1 MIRLDTISLMIP
13 EESVS
18 QINRDAFIT
27 NIQIDDHT
35 GEELMT
41 KKAKSTY
48 LPIGVSQIT
57 YKDERDYIL
66 TISAK
71 TLKDN
76 YLEGI
81 NLNTWE
87 RAIRGASEILDIDT
101 QKIWDINT
109 RILRCDTTDNIEVQD
124 LGYSKRD
131 ICQSLYENRMNQR
144 FVSKW
149 YESTKKLGLEFAGT
163 QKEKN
168 RIICYDKL
176 KDLEKTANKKFMES
190 LMHPIEMRDRASST
204 LRFETNHTTKRSII
218 DRFKVKENNLREV
231 LHSNTPVNHNFL
243 KKVLSTD
250 YQISLFEELKKFDG
264 DPHTFIYRKGLE
276 NIIKELN
283 YDEGQVKRFIKELYG
298 DANYKYH
305 WYNGRQPIKKL
316 LMEMKLEKPEERGKE
331 TESLCKEIMERLRIA
346 V

>member
-1 MIRLDTISLMIP
+1 MIRLDTISLMVP
-13 EESVS
+13 EESVF

-48 LPIGVSQIT
+48 LPIGVSQIK

-81 NLNTWE
+81 NLNTWD

-101 QKIWDINT
+101 QRLWDINP
-109 RILRCDTTDNIEVQD
+109 RILRCDTTDNIEIQD
-124 LGYSKRD
+124 LGYSKRQ

-149 YESTKKLGLEFAGT
+149 YESTKKLGLEFSGT

-176 KDLEKTANKKFMES
+176 KDLDKSANDKFMAS
-190 LMHPIEMRDRASST
+190 LIHPMEMRERADKT
-204 LRFETNHTTKRSII
+204 LRFETNHTTRRSII
-218 DRFKVKENNLREV
+218 DRFKVTENNLQEV
-231 LHSNTPVNHNFL
+231 LNSTTPVNHNFL
-243 KKVLSTD
+243 KKVLNTD
-250 YQISLFEELKKFDG
+250 YQISLFDEIKNYKDN
-264 DPHTFIYRKGLE
+264 PQTFVMIKGLE
-276 NIIKELN
+276 HIIKQLN
-283 YDEGQVKRFIKELYG
+283 FDEGSIKRLFKELYG
-298 DANYKYH
+298 ENNFKYN
-305 WYNGRQPIKKL
+305 WYRGKQPIKDL
-316 LMEMKLEKPEERGKE
+316 LSKMKLQGVQKEGKE
-331 TESLCKEIMERLRIA
+331 TESLCREIMERLRMA

>member
-1 MIRLDTISLMIP
+1 LPIV
-13 EESVS
+13 VS
-18 QINRDAFIT
+18 QI
-27 NIQIDDHT
+27 
-35 GEELMT
+35 
-41 KKAKSTY
+41 K
-48 LPIGVSQIT
+48 
-57 YKDERDYIL
+57 YKYERDYIL

-101 QKIWDINT
+101 QKLWDINP

-176 KDLEKTANKKFMES
+176 KDLEKSANDKFMASLIHPMEMREKANK
-190 LMHPIEMRDRASST
+190 T
-204 LRFETNHTTKRSII
+204 LRFETNHTTRRSII
-218 DRFKVKENNLREV
+218 DRFKVPENNLQEV
-231 LHSNTPVNHNFL
+231 LNSTTPVNHNFL
-243 KKVLSTD
+243 KKVLNTD
-250 YQISLFEELKKFDG
+250 YQISLFDEIKNYKDN
-264 DPHTFIYRKGLE
+264 PQTFVMIKGLE
-276 NIIKELN
+276 SIIKQLN
-283 YDEGQVKRFIKELYG
+283 FDEGSIKRLFKELYG
-298 DANYKYH
+298 ENNFKYN
-305 WYNGRQPIKKL
+305 WYRGKQPIKDL
-316 LMEMKLEKPEERGKE
+316 LSKMKLQGVKQEGIE
-331 TESLCKEIMERLRIA
+331 TENLCREIMERLRIA

>member
-1 MIRLDTISLMIP
+1 MTRLDTLSLLIP
-13 EESVS
+13 EDAVR
-18 QINRDAFIT
+18 QVKRDAFIENQST
-27 NIQIDDHT
+27 DLHT
-35 GEELMT
+35 GEAIIT
-41 KKAKSTY
+41 QQAKSSY
-48 LPIGVSQIT
+48 LPIGVSQIKF
-57 YKDERDYIL
+57 KDGRDYIL

-71 TLKDN
+71 TLRDN

-81 NLNTWE
+81 NLNTWD
-87 RAIRGASEILDIDT
+87 RAIIGASDVLDIDT
-101 QKIWDINT
+101 QRLWDINPK
-109 RILRCDTTDNIEVQD
+109 ILRCDTTDNIEIGD
-124 LGYSKRD
+124 LGFSKRQ
-131 ICQSLYENRMNQR
+131 ICWSLYENRNNAR

-190 LMHPIEMRDRASST
+190 LMHPIEMRDKASNT

-231 LHSNTPVNHNFL
+231 LHSSTPVNHNFL

-250 YQISLFEELKKFDG
+250 YQISLFEELKNFDG
-264 DPHTFIYRKGLE
+264 DPHTFVYRKGLE
-276 NIIKELN
+276 NIIKELK
-283 YDEGQVKRFIKELYG
+283 YDEGQVKRFIRELYG

-316 LMEMKLEKPEERGKE
+316 LMEMKLQGTDEAGKQ
-331 TESLCKEIMERLRIA
+331 TESLCREIMERLRIA